1 MAIAVLKEI
10 AVTAPPVGLDQAA
23 LADVRSHEVGQG
35 LTREVLDQTHADP
48 SRRSRAKPD
57 EVIGVSTDGSL
68 EPRWSPDGKELFFRR
83 GDVFMAVTVSTAG
96 SLRVGEVLKLFEV
109 QAQRGRNSAH
119 ADYAVGPDG
128 RFLIQLRD
136 PRSIPTQ
143 INVVLNWFEELK
155 AKMEG
160 RSPP

>member
-1 MAIAVLKEI
+1 
-10 AVTAPPVGLDQAA
+10 
-23 LADVRSHEVGQG
+23 
-35 LTREVLDQTHADP
+35 
-48 SRRSRAKPD
+48 
-57 EVIGVSTDGSL
+57 
-68 EPRWSPDGKELFFRR
+68 
-83 GDVFMAVTVSTAG
+83 MAVTVSTAG